1 LGYVQANTSRVK
13 VRALVSSFLLA
24 AVSIGAASAGPQ
36 QPAAPSQASEP
47 EIKITPSETVIYEF
61 ARTLIDWTPQQI
73 RDCPSLRKLR
83 PAGSQD
89 QLPMILERAGQ
100 TGDTVFRD
108 FPQVSCDEVLT
119 SETSD
124 GKTHSTKPQRF
135 RYIVI
140 PRPVGDVRTFEEYR
154 TDPEGNPPT
163 KISLDAFYMITSGFA
178 STWLYLSPAEQHDSR
193 FRYFGSQTIRNR
205 ECHVVGFAQNPE
217 KARRIGGLRIG
228 NNNFASLVQGL
239 AWIDTRTFQ
248 ILRITTWLLAPRTDI
263 DLTSDISM
271 VDFYPVHPLG
281 TERVLWLPR
290 DVRVWALYRGVAL
303 RNTHHYSNFK
313 LFRVEST
320 IKPGR

>member
-1 LGYVQANTSRVK
+1 LRFNRVFDSHHSTRFRPCKPAGGYVGTAWRASSWGSQTTIFRLDLGYVQANTSRVK

-119 SETSD
+119 SET
-124 GKTHSTKPQRF
+124 
-135 RYIVI
+135 
-140 PRPVGDVRTFEEYR
+140 
-154 TDPEGNPPT
+154 
-163 KISLDAFYMITSGFA
+163 
-178 STWLYLSPAEQHDSR
+178 
-193 FRYFGSQTIRNR
+193 
-205 ECHVVGFAQNPE
+205 
-217 KARRIGGLRIG
+217 
-228 NNNFASLVQGL
+228 
-239 AWIDTRTFQ
+239 
-248 ILRITTWLLAPRTDI
+248 
-263 DLTSDISM
+263 
-271 VDFYPVHPLG
+271 
-281 TERVLWLPR
+281 
-290 DVRVWALYRGVAL
+290 
-303 RNTHHYSNFK
+303 
-313 LFRVEST
+313 
-320 IKPGR
+320 